1 MKARHSKESL
11 TKKDSLSFIPQKN
24 KQVEEETLSSGDM
37 ILTYQVVYRPF
48 YMAIKKMIGSGKET
62 TFTKKIQL
70 DGLGVHV
77 WSLMDGK
84 KSVKSII
91 REFADYHKLNY
102 REAEISVTLF
112 LKSLG
117 EKGLIGMREPG

>member
-1 MKARHSKESL
+1 MKL
-11 TKKDSLSFIPQKN
+11 KKNRALLFIPQKN
-24 KQVEEETLSSGDM
+24 RDIDEEILSNGDM

-48 YMAIKKMIGSGKET
+48 FLKVQKLIKSNKAT

-70 DGLGVHV
+70 DGLGVQV

-84 KSVKSII
+84 KDVRTII
-91 REFADYHKLNY
+91 AEFAKHHQLNH
-102 REAEISVTLF
+102 REAEVSVTLF

-117 EKGLIGMREPG
+117 EKGLIGMKEP